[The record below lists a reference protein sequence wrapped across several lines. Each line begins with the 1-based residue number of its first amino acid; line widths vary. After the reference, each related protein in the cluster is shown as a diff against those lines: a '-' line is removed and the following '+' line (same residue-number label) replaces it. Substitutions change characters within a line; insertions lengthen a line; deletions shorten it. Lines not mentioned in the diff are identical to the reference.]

1 MTHQT
6 LERALVYLNEERYMD
21 ALGLAKRDI
30 TAKDQKRF
38 ARVTQGALVKE
49 RERDKELYGEG
60 YRDTVD

>member
-1 MTHQT
+1 
-6 LERALVYLNEERYMD
+6 MD